1 MINHIL
7 VTLVDSVLGQGKKT
21 SNGNYAYHCPF
32 CHHHKPK
39 LEINFT
45 ENKQGHNPW
54 HCWVCNTRGKTIV
67 GLFKKTE
74 ASPEKIAEAKSY
86 VKSGYE
92 VEETVVKNTLK
103 LPEEFTPLYPIPS
116 GISAKHALFY
126 LKKRNITTEDIIKYN
141 IGYCEFGEYANMIVI
156 PSYNTNGELNFF
168 VGRSFEK
175 ESFRK
180 YKNPSVSKDII
191 PFELFI
197 NWESPIVLCEGPF
210 DAMAI
215 KRNAIPLLGK
225 HIQNNLMKKI
235 VTSKV
240 EQIYIALDKDAQ
252 KDALDFCEVFM
263 NEGKEVHLI
272 DMEDKDPSEMGFK
285 SFLNLLH
292 KSTPLTLSGLL
303 SRKLMI

>member
-156 PSYNTNGELNFF
+156 PSYNVNGELNFF

>member
-74 ASPEKIAEAKSY
+74 ASPEKIAESKSY
-86 VKSGYE
+86 VKSGYK

-103 LPEEFTPLYPIPS
+103 LPEEFTPLYPTPS
-116 GISAKHALFY
+116 GISAKHASFY

-156 PSYNTNGELNFF
+156 PSYNANGELNFF

>member
-86 VKSGYE
+86 VKSRYE
-92 VEETVVKNTLK
+92 VEETIVKNTLK
-103 LPEEFTPLYPIPS
+103 LPEEFTPLYPTPS

-156 PSYNTNGELNFF
+156 PSYNANGELNFF

-197 NWESPIVLCEGPF
+197 NWESPIILCEGPF

>member
-92 VEETVVKNTLK
+92 VEETIVKNTLK
-103 LPEEFTPLYPIPS
+103 LPEEFTPLYPTPS

-156 PSYNTNGELNFF
+156 PSYNANGELNFF
-168 VGRSFEK
+168 VGRSFKK

-215 KRNAIPLLGK
+215 KRNAIPLLEK

>member
-92 VEETVVKNTLK
+92 VEETIVKNTLK

-156 PSYNTNGELNFF
+156 PSYNINGELNFF

-197 NWESPIVLCEGPF
+197 NWESPIILCEGPF

>member
-86 VKSGYE
+86 IKSGYE

-156 PSYNTNGELNFF
+156 PSYNANGELNFF

>member
-92 VEETVVKNTLK
+92 VEETIVKNTLK
-103 LPEEFTPLYPIPS
+103 LPEEFTPLYPTPS
-116 GISAKHALFY
+116 GISAKHASFY

-156 PSYNTNGELNFF
+156 PSYNANGELNFF

>member
-92 VEETVVKNTLK
+92 VEETIVKNTLK

-156 PSYNTNGELNFF
+156 PSYNANGELNFF

-180 YKNPSVSKDII
+180 YKNPSVLKDII

>member
-92 VEETVVKNTLK
+92 VEETIAKNTLK

-156 PSYNTNGELNFF
+156 PSYNANGELNFF

-175 ESFRK
+175 EFFRK

>member
-92 VEETVVKNTLK
+92 VEETIVKNTLK

-156 PSYNTNGELNFF
+156 PSYNANGELNFF

-197 NWESPIVLCEGPF
+197 NWESPIILCEGPF